1 MLFWIMD
8 MTNKQKINYQLEVLE
23 IELTGIIAI
32 TRKPNLLF
40 REIYEKRIANLL
52 ARKNELTTILGA

>member
-1 MLFWIMD
+1 
-8 MTNKQKINYQLEVLE
+8 MTNEQKINYQLQVLE

-40 REIYEKRIANLL
+40 REIYEKRIAYLL
-52 ARKNELTTILGA
+52 SRKNELTTNLGA

>member
-1 MLFWIMD
+1 MN
-8 MTNKQKINYQLEVLE
+8 MTNEQKINYQLQVLE

-40 REIYEKRIANLL
+40 REIYEKRIAYLL
-52 ARKNELTTILGA
+52 SRKNELTTNLGA